1 MLNNRDK
8 EVGLITNSSFFSRIE
23 SEEIDSKHSKK
34 MNFDFL
40 KKMSRGIS
48 NKMENNDKLYEFQP
62 KSKIF
67 GQHQFTCESK
77 KGSERECYFSFVDRQ

>member
-1 MLNNRDK
+1 MLSLHYIGVKNYINILEKNLKNNSQKIKKMLNNRDK

-48 NKMENNDKLYEFQP
+48 NKMENNDKLYEF
-62 KSKIF
+62 
-67 GQHQFTCESK
+67 
-77 KGSERECYFSFVDRQ
+77 